1 MAGESGVLILLRHAL
16 AGAKLAD
23 PELDVV
29 RGLDPSGEATAN
41 VVSDLILEH
50 LRPTLLLS
58 SPFVRCVD
66 TLRPIAEAVGLPI
79 RTRHG
84 LTPTAPLG
92 ACERLLLSAPDGAV
106 LCTHGEV
113 ITRVFEG
120 LDCEKGAFWVVHRD
134 QGRLLP
140 AAYVE
145 APAFPT
151 PSNAPLIAG
160 LVGAR

>member
-16 AGAKLAD
+16 AGVKLAD
-23 PELDVV
+23 PGLDLV
-29 RGLDPSGEATAN
+29 RGLDPSGEATAH

-50 LRPTLLLS
+50 VRPALLLS

-84 LTPTAPLG
+84 LTPTTPPG
-92 ACERLLLSAPDGAV
+92 ACERLLLSATDGAV
-106 LCTHGEV
+106 VCTHGEV

-120 LDCEKGAFWVVHRD
+120 LDCEKGAFWVIHREH
-134 QGRLLP
+134 GRLHP

-145 APAFPT
+145 APAVPT
-151 PSNAPLIAG
+151 PSEVPFIA
-160 LVGAR
+160 VGAP